1 MKLGL
6 LGLVTQAGFAG
17 HGTCAGAAPGAAA
30 ASNNAAPIARQL
42 RRLNPLVVLLL
53 ICISSSAPGG
63 LKRRS
68 RTRRAPAARAEP
80 TSMNRFAPEH
90 TAISICCTFA
100 LERAPGPA
108 RY

>member
-30 ASNNAAPIARQL
+30 ASSNAAPIARQL

-63 LKRRS
+63 LKGRS
-68 RTRRAPAARAEP
+68 GTRREATARAQP
-80 TSMNRFAPEH
+80 TSMNRFAADH
-90 TAISICCTFA
+90 TAISMSSSFA
-100 LERAPGPA
+100 
-108 RY
+108 